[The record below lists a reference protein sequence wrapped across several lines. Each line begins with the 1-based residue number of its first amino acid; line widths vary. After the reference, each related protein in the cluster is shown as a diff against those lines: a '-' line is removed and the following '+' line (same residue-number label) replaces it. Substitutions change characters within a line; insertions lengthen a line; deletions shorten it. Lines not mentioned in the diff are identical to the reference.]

1 MAILHAQNAL
11 MKTRSLRIGPRLTRF
26 HRVATAVE
34 GCYVPMWSGLAK
46 YFPGRRSRKPCK
58 LPLSVTSS
66 FLLVLLAPSSQ
77 RPPCLR
83 LPTFWRCHCHSQ
95 SGCYSICIN
104 WTLSRQWTGW
114 HHLTSAAQSSMAG
127 LRVNRGN
134 TRGSFPSLN
143 SDATGTFRWSR
154 GSISVTLA
162 SSTVYQDRIVL

>member
-83 LPTFWRCHCHSQ
+83 LPNVLALPLPFSIWMLLHLHQLDTIASMDRLAPSYKCCSIKHGRFESQ
-95 SGCYSICIN
+95 QGQYS
-104 WTLSRQWTGW
+104 WLF
-114 HHLTSAAQSSMAG
+114 
-127 LRVNRGN
+127 
-134 TRGSFPSLN
+134 SF
-143 SDATGTFRWSR
+143 T
-154 GSISVTLA
+154 
-162 SSTVYQDRIVL
+162 